1 MAEERRAMIRVLI
14 WATHLQTDILALASY
29 LDTCEDVALLV
40 VTPGLEAFLQEPFVR
55 ARPFRA
61 QLLDRDDPGA
71 LARVRAF
78 AADVAVADNHVPPKG
93 TAPRLFYMWHG
104 LGWKARGA
112 LDLKVFYRQ
121 VKRMIGSDPRAPGAP
136 FMAQCYGPGDRAW
149 RIENWGLPAAACAE
163 IGMTFSD
170 LLLAPPYSK
179 ADIASRY
186 KIDVIGRRTVMLSIT
201 WHYGG
206 VFATA
211 PSPRRT
217 LQGLAGRRP
226 TRGQDTAFLERMIQT
241 VRARGAN
248 LLVCLHDRK
257 RYDPEFVQAIMRLQ
271 AEHAFMEV
279 RFKDEHPD
287 NLSDLLVADVMVSN
301 LSSFLAYYYVL
312 GGPAVHILPVD
323 RATGLIE
330 RRIMVFSRFRLR
342 AWKGTRAA
350 WMLDPRDIGGPAAA
364 DGDEAIAAVTAALN
378 DPALGA
384 ADAASWLE
392 RHVVEMDGHTA
403 RRFKEQLV
411 QFCARPLSSSAT
423 G

>member
-1 MAEERRAMIRVLI
+1 MIRVLI

-29 LDTCEDVALLV
+29 LDTCADVALLV
-40 VTPGLEAFLQEPFVR
+40 VTPGLEAFLQEPFAK
-55 ARPFRA
+55 ARPLQA
-61 QLLDRDDPGA
+61 QLLDRDDPGTFA
-71 LARVRAF
+71 NVRAF

-121 VKRMIGSDPRAPGAP
+121 VTRMIGSDPRMPGAP
-136 FMAQCYGPGDRAW
+136 FMAQCYGPADRAW
-149 RIENWGLPAAACAE
+149 RIENWRLPATACAE

-170 LLLAPPYSK
+170 LLLAPPYGK
-179 ADIASRY
+179 ADVAPRY

-206 VFATA
+206 IFAAT

-226 TRGQDTAFLERMIQT
+226 TRGQDKAFLDRMIET

-257 RYDPEFVQAIMRLQ
+257 RYDPEFVEAVLQLQ
-271 AEHAFMEV
+271 AEHGFMEV

-287 NLSDLLVADVMVSN
+287 NLSDLLVSDVMVSN

-312 GGPAVHILPVD
+312 GRPAVHLLPVSPD
-323 RATGLIE
+323 TGLIE

-350 WMLDPRDIGGPAAA
+350 WMLDPSDIGGPAAA
-364 DGDEAIAAVTAALN
+364 NGDEAIAAVTAALD
-378 DPALGA
+378 DPAPATAEA
-384 ADAASWLE
+384 AYWLE
-392 RHVVEMDGHTA
+392 RHVVGMDGNTA
-403 RRFKEQLV
+403 RRFKDQLV
-411 QFCARPLSSSAT
+411 QFCARPLSSCAT